1 MIRHVLMVKFKS
13 TVPEEQLGAAIDGWI
28 DGWENDFHTRYRGL
42 QAVTYGRDLG
52 LRDSNMS
59 IVAMF
64 DFEDEASFVAFD
76 TDDHHNRI
84 RRQAAP
90 FIERAERCQFRL

>member
-1 MIRHVLMVKFKS
+1 MVKFKP
-13 TVPEEQLGAAIDGWI
+13 TLTEEQIAAVLDEWSER
-28 DGWENDFHTRYRGL
+28 WENDFPTRYRGL

-52 LRDSNMS
+52 LRDGNMS
-59 IVAMF
+59 ITALF

-84 RRQAAP
+84 RQEIAP
-90 FIERAERCQFRL
+90 LIERAERCQFRL